1 MTRPTKR
8 AALLSTAA
16 DARHKVQLEPPER
29 LTVRPAEAWAML
41 GISASYGWRLV
52 QRGRLKTIKLGPATT
67 LIEMSELRA
76 FLARNATPDP
86 EQIAA
91 E

>member
-1 MTRPTKR
+1 
-8 AALLSTAA
+8 
-16 DARHKVQLEPPER
+16 
-29 LTVRPAEAWAML
+29 ML

>member
-1 MTRPTKR
+1 MTRPTKHG
-8 AALLSTAA
+8 ALLSTAA
-16 DARHKVQLEPPER
+16 DTCRKVQLEPPER

>member
-16 DARHKVQLEPPER
+16 DARYKVQLEPPER

-67 LIEMSELRA
+67 LIEMSELC
-76 FLARNATPDP
+76 ATTSRDGRHRVGP
-86 EQIAA
+86 
-91 E
+91 